1 MAGRRLN
8 RERCT
13 YDVVMI
19 DVCVVSW
26 LMIWSI
32 DTPYQMA
39 FLALGENDVF
49 GPRPMAL
56 LPLFRPFYLD
66 ILNPRSAIHHYG
78 MQLKHHNILRYHQ
91 T

>member
-13 YDVVMI
+13 YDVVMV
-19 DVCVVSW
+19 DVCVVYRG
-26 LMIWSI
+26 LIWSI
-32 DTPYQMA
+32 PYQMA

-56 LPLFRPFYLD
+56 LPLFRPF
-66 ILNPRSAIHHYG
+66 
-78 MQLKHHNILRYHQ
+78 
-91 T
+91 